1 MSFVKGA
8 IDNLRCNQP
17 VSSQH
22 WFEHFVKYFVEHED
36 EDDLLFFVQEDG
48 IQVKRRVGTEM
59 PQIDGPM
66 QWEETFYVNLI
77 ARLRCEVRVTVVHN
91 TNVQRQRSGRVF
103 AEPTKGETLAFAN
116 SFPHI
121 YFSVADSEKV
131 FNDIELSAGEALC
144 VELRALLDDT
154 ADASDSS
161 NASENNQYEAWR
173 EGESTVVLF
182 QGAAPYEGLYG
193 AHGKKVG
200 MRLSTPQKV
209 LMRGPHGRGYAQ
221 VLLTDTEAAT
231 LGSLRVGLQR
241 ALHPTSSRLRCC
253 LAFVHVHWRLIV
265 LDLFRHR
272 HSITINTPG

>member
-1 MSFVKGA
+1 MSFVRGV
-8 IDNLRCNQP
+8 IDHLRCNQP
-17 VSSQH
+17 VSNQS
-22 WFEHFVKYFVEHED
+22 WFEHFVKHFVERED
-36 EDDLLFFVQEDG
+36 EDDLLFFVREDG

-59 PQIDGPM
+59 PQMDEAV

-77 ARLRCEVRVTVVHN
+77 TRLHCEVRVTVVHN
-91 TNVQRQRSGRVF
+91 ATIQRQRSGRVF

-121 YFSVADSEKV
+121 YFSVTDSETV
-131 FNDIELSAGEALC
+131 FNDIELSTGEILC
-144 VELRALLDDT
+144 VELRALFGDPIDEL
-154 ADASDSS
+154 
-161 NASENNQYEAWR
+161 ENTQYEAWKDS
-173 EGESTVVLF
+173 ELTVVLF

-193 AHGKKVG
+193 AHGRKVG

-241 ALHPTSSRLRCC
+241 ALNPTLGRLRCC

-272 HSITINTPG
+272 HSIMINTPG